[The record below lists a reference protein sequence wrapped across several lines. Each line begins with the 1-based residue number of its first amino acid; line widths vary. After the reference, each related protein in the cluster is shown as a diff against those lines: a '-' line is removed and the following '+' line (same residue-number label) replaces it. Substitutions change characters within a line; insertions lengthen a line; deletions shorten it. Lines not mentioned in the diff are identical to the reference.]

1 MRVPRFKL
9 PGAGG
14 DASPKAR
21 KEPVVEA
28 DQEKQLIELFNN
40 RNEIKR
46 AYDRVVGER
55 DRLLAEVTS
64 LRQSYERVSKRLDSL
79 DRTLGD
85 PERSGNVLAY
95 FALSSIWDT
104 CRDRLMAR
112 SRRLRKSFEEAE
124 RSELMSTYK
133 AEQMRELGAQKKRL
147 EEIEAERDT
156 VQARKRDLENQLA
169 RSQQLWHYFKRKRLR
184 EQVNAERRQL
194 TPIEHRYGEQLKAL
208 EEIQDREAPRYPGL
222 STVAKRKINL
232 ELIAEAQHYY
242 LHFVDNDLS
251 ALAHTAHAKMP
262 HEVNFGN
269 LEMCLRLQRQALK
282 ALARL
287 QEEINTN
294 ELVEKRLPLI
304 ERDVRF
310 ESDDAAIPVAS
321 SVGGIR
327 RLEPGGAD
335 GVMDRLVVNVLDLDS
350 WNLESALVK

>member
-1 MRVPRFKL
+1 MPRFKL
-9 PGAGG
+9 PGTGG

-21 KEPVVEA
+21 KEPVVGA

-46 AYDRVVGER
+46 SYDRVVGER

-79 DRTLGD
+79 ERTLGN

-95 FALSSIWDT
+95 FALSSVWET
-104 CRDRLMAR
+104 CRDRLIAR
-112 SRRLRKSFEEAE
+112 SRRLRKGYEEAE
-124 RSELMSTYK
+124 RGQLMSRFK
-133 AEQMRELGAQKKRL
+133 AEQTRELAVQKQRL
-147 EEIEAERDT
+147 EEIETEREEI
-156 VQARKRDLENQLA
+156 QGRKRELENRLA
-169 RSQQLWHYFKRKRLR
+169 RAQQLWHYFKRKRLR

-194 TPIEHRYGEQLKAL
+194 TPVEHRYSEQLKAL
-208 EEIQDREAPRYPGL
+208 EEIQDREAPRYSGL

-282 ALARL
+282 ALSEL
-287 QEEINTN
+287 QEELNTR
-294 ELVEKRLPLI
+294 ELVEQRVALI
-304 ERDVRF
+304 EQDVRF
-310 ESDDAAIPVAS
+310 DGDESAIPVTS

-327 RLEPGGAD
+327 RLEQAAGD
-335 GVMDRLVVNVLDLDS
+335 GVMDRLIVNVLDLDS
-350 WNLESALVK
+350 WDLQSALLK